1 MSNQR
6 SLTAEQRERLLDELG
21 ALLDQARNQGRRPGY
36 LEVADALAIEAPL
49 RIHKTTRL
57 LEILLKRDAEAGRP
71 LRSLLVISKTR
82 PGRPADGLFERARR
96 LGLCDGDSDDFYQHE
111 LTRLMPDR

>member
-1 MSNQR
+1 MISQR
-6 SLTAEQRERLLDELG
+6 SLTGKERKHLLDELG
-21 ALLDQARNQGRRPGY
+21 ALLDQARSQGRRPGY

-71 LRSLLVISKTR
+71 LRSLLVVSKTR
-82 PGRPADGLFERARR
+82 PGEPAEGLFERARR
-96 LGLCDGDSDDFYQHE
+96 LGLFDDDPDAFYRRE
-111 LTRLMPDR
+111 LTRLLPDR

>member
-1 MSNQR
+1 MAGQR
-6 SLTAEQRERLLDELG
+6 SLTGEERERLLDELG
-21 ALLDQARNQGRRPGY
+21 ALLDQARSQGRRPGY

-71 LRSLLVISKTR
+71 LRSLLVVSKTR
-82 PGRPADGLFERARR
+82 PGRPADGLFDRARR
-96 LGLCDGDSDDFYQHE
+96 LGLFSDDAE
-111 LTRLMPDR
+111 LFLQQELARLSGT